1 MARPVHV
8 VAVLAAIIT
17 TLAFAAVAQAD
28 SPHFIKASAAGP
40 NNAGQL
46 VVSWK
51 EAGLGDNQLI
61 RYLASAEATATYACI
76 NGGENHPQA
85 ANKET
90 VTEPVTKEGSFSSG
104 KNGSIAES
112 LTIDPPS
119 AVSFTCPP
127 GQRRVLASV
136 TYSKVAISDTTNEL
150 LQSIPGTFS
159 RVFFVL

>member
-1 MARPVHV
+1 MARFARI
-8 VAVLAAIIT
+8 VAALAAILT

-40 NNAGQL
+40 NSAGQL

-61 RYLASAEATATYACI
+61 TYVASAEATATYACI

-85 ANKET
+85 TNKET
-90 VTEPVTKEGSFSSG
+90 VTEPVSATGTFSSG
-104 KNGSIAES
+104 KNGSIAQS
-112 LTIDPPS
+112 LTINPPS
-119 AVSFTCPP
+119 AGSFTCPP

-136 TYSKVAISDTTNEL
+136 TYTDVAISDTTNGVTEG
-150 LQSIPGTFS
+150 IPGTFS
-159 RVFFVL
+159 RVFVVL